1 MSPALIAQLLIVL
14 APLIKDAVVEG
25 GKLITTFRSDI
36 TQDDINKALEAS
48 KSITWPALD
57 FAQAPTAGR

>member
-25 GKLITTFRSDI
+25 GKLVTTFRDDI
-36 TQDDINKALEAS
+36 TQEDLNKALEMS
-48 KSITWPALD
+48 KSNTWLELD
-57 FAQAPTAGR
+57 FK